1 MTGPLS
7 VCLVGLVAGGSS
19 GVARYTSTLAAG
31 LDRVAGEFP
40 GLDLTYL
47 TNPAGAGSTTL
58 ERIETRVV
66 GFGGRRAS
74 RGPLRLAV
82 EHVLARRAR
91 GDLLYFFDTT
101 GPVLARSRPFVAT
114 AHDATVAYG
123 FNPARGGYKL
133 RLYPWAL
140 KRARAVVAV
149 SGFARD
155 EVVRHFGADPG
166 RIHVIH
172 SGPGLSSA
180 DGAAPPAREEAE
192 GPFLLYVGNLAA
204 NKNLPFLVRAFGAS
218 STPARLVLAGRPGEG
233 FSELES
239 ELEASPRRPDV
250 ELRTDA
256 SDTEVEGLYRSAT
269 ALVLPS
275 VYEGFGFTPLEA
287 MSRDCPVVA
296 SDIPAVREVSG
307 DGALLV
313 PLDEDA
319 WARALE
325 RVTADESLRADLRER
340 GRATVGRYSWDDTA
354 RAVCR
359 LLGEVGASLRTR

>member
-1 MTGPLS
+1 VTTRLS

-19 GVARYTSTLAAG
+19 GVARYTSALTAG
-31 LDRVAGEFP
+31 LDRVADEFP
-40 GLDLTYL
+40 ELELTFL
-47 TNPAGAGSTTL
+47 TNPAGAGTAPL

-66 GFGGRRAS
+66 SLGGRRAS
-74 RGPLRLAV
+74 RGPLRLAL

-91 GDLLYFFDTT
+91 ADLLYYFDTT
-101 GPVLARSRPFVAT
+101 GPVLAPSRAFVTT

-123 FNPARGGYKL
+123 FNPVRGGYKL

-155 EVVRHFGADPG
+155 EVVRHFGADPE
-166 RIHVIH
+166 RIRVIH
-172 SGPGLSSA
+172 SGPGLSTA
-180 DGAAPPAREEAE
+180 DGAVPPAQAGE
-192 GPFLLYVGNLAA
+192 PFLLYVGNLAA

-233 FSELES
+233 FTELES
-239 ELEASPRRPDV
+239 ELAASPRRDDV
-250 ELRTDA
+250 ELRTGP
-256 SDTEVEGLYRSAT
+256 SDMEVESLYRSAT

-296 SDIPAVREVSG
+296 SDIPAVREISG
-307 DGALLV
+307 EGALLV
-313 PLDEDA
+313 PLEESA
-319 WARALE
+319 WAGALE
-325 RVTADESLRADLRER
+325 RVTADEQLRANLRER
-340 GRATVGRYSWDDTA
+340 GRATVGRYSWDETA
-354 RAVCR
+354 RGVCG
-359 LLGEVGASLRTR
+359 LMVEVGASLSRTR

>member
-1 MTGPLS
+1 VSDRLS

-19 GVARYTSTLAAG
+19 GVARYTTSLTAG
-31 LDRVAGEFP
+31 IDRVAVEFP
-40 GLDLTYL
+40 ELELTFL
-47 TNPAGAGSTTL
+47 TNPAGAASTPTQRL
-58 ERIETRVV
+58 ETRVV
-66 GFGGRRAS
+66 GLGGSRAA
-74 RGPLRLAV
+74 RGPVRLAI

-91 GDLLYFFDTT
+91 GDLLYYFDTT
-101 GPVLARSRPFVAT
+101 GPVLAKSRPFVTT

-123 FNPARGGYKL
+123 FNPVRGGYKR

-140 KRARAVVAV
+140 RHARAVVAV
-149 SGFARD
+149 SAFARD
-155 EVVRHFGADPG
+155 EVVRHFDADPE

-172 SGPGLSSA
+172 SGPGFAAGEA
-180 DGAAPPAREEAE
+180 DGTAAPTEA
-192 GPFLLYVGNLAA
+192 PFLLYVGNLAA

-233 FSELES
+233 FSEVES
-239 ELEASPRRPDV
+239 ELEGSPRRGDI

-256 SDTEVEGLYRSAT
+256 SDGEIESLYRSAT

-296 SDIPAVREVSG
+296 SDIPALREVSG

-313 PLDEDA
+313 PLDESA
-319 WARALE
+319 WARTLE
-325 RVTADESLRADLRER
+325 RVTADERLRAELRER
-340 GRATVGRYSWDDTA
+340 GRATVARYSWDDTA

-359 LLGEVGASLRTR
+359 LLVDVGASV

>member
-1 MTGPLS
+1 VTSRLS

-19 GVARYTSTLAAG
+19 GVARYTSALTAG

-40 GLDLTYL
+40 DLELAFL
-47 TNPAGAGSTTL
+47 TNPAGAGSAPL

-66 GFGGRRAS
+66 RLGGRRAS
-74 RGPLRLAV
+74 RGPLRLAL
-82 EHVLARRAR
+82 EHVLARRTR
-91 GDLLYFFDTT
+91 GDLLYYFDTT
-101 GPVLARSRPFVAT
+101 GPLLARSRPFVTT

-123 FNPARGGYKL
+123 FNPLRGGYKL

-172 SGPGLSSA
+172 SGPGFSTA
-180 DGAAPPAREEAE
+180 DGAVRPAPVEQ
-192 GPFLLYVGNLAA
+192 PFLLYVGNLAA

-233 FSELES
+233 FAELES
-239 ELEASPRRPDV
+239 ELAASPRRDDV
-250 ELRTDA
+250 ELRTGPSDA
-256 SDTEVEGLYRSAT
+256 EVESLYRSAT

-307 DGALLV
+307 EGALLV
-313 PLDEDA
+313 PLEESA
-319 WARALE
+319 WAGALE
-325 RVTADESLRADLRER
+325 RVTADEGLRADLRER
-340 GRATVGRYSWDDTA
+340 GRATVSRYSWDDTA

-359 LLGEVGASLRTR
+359 LVLEVGASLRATR